1 LILKN
6 LRDYLNNRF
15 SDRGKIN
22 RLLNPIPVKNK
33 LPELFALIT
42 FFSFLSCTREKIA
55 FETTY
60 LKVGINGKG
69 YITSFFDRQRSVE
82 YLPKGESSPLLTLY
96 GDSTYIRPTSAEYN
110 PQEKKIS
117 LSYPNGSKAVIGAV
131 AKGEY
136 LRFELIS
143 LEPRNGVEAV
153 VWGPYPTSID
163 EMIGETIC
171 VVRDK
176 EFAFGMQA
184 LNINTIEGLPDGDDN
199 GGGGGIIEPLP
210 GQELPDSLKDKIGQ
224 RADVNVNI
232 TGDMPDYIRMY
243 RGSAAVRKPY
253 GSELRLFSRDRRT
266 ARVIKNWLG
275 NSDYTQYAE
284 PVDVDFAGTA
294 IAMFGCPEPETLD
307 IIETIEL
314 GEGLP
319 HPMLD
324 GVWIKRSTFPGEAY
338 LLNEGDPMQGIKY
351 AKECGFRLIHIG
363 DIFSSWGHFG
373 YSGKRFPGGLKDIVK
388 VNETAEKEGI
398 SLGVH
403 TLGMFTGKN
412 DPYVTPVPS
421 DSLCKTGSSVL
432 TNDAGAEDDVIYIRD
447 PLYFRYPGT
456 THTVKIEK
464 ELVNYRKVSD
474 DEPWRLIDCQRG
486 QYGTAIAEH
495 ISGTV
500 IDKLTNDS
508 YSGFYPDIKLQDAYA
523 RRLAAVCN
531 ETGIDLMDFDGF
543 GGESPTGHGTY
554 GAARFIDTWYQNI
567 DRYRLTCGAGT
578 FHYYW
583 HIYAFMNWGEPWYNA
598 LRESQVN
605 YRIENQRYFER
616 NLMPGMLG
624 WFTLNPEFRPE
635 EVEWIQARSAAFN
648 AGYLLRV
655 DESIEKNGY
664 RDQLFEAIR
673 EWQKA
678 RRSGSFTPEQK
689 KRMKDPENEFHLEKT
704 GNGSWNLYPV
714 KLIRGFEH
722 KFRDVQTGEPVSS
735 KFMVNNPF
743 EEQPL
748 QFYVSAF
755 PTGNDMSSAVSRIN
769 FKINNYQTMDLNV
782 VMKSGDR
789 LLCDGNKVYLC
800 DKTWNKLKVIYEGI
814 IPVIEN
820 GDSEIAVTSDFEGSG
835 SPKLQIEFKSVGK
848 PDKVEKL

>member
-1 LILKN
+1 M
-6 LRDYLNNRF
+6 
-15 SDRGKIN
+15 
-22 RLLNPIPVKNK
+22 
-33 LPELFALIT
+33 
-42 FFSFLSCTREKIA
+42 SCSKEEIV

-60 LKVGINGKG
+60 LKVGINSKG
-69 YITSFFDRQRSVE
+69 FITSFFDRQKSAE
-82 YLPKGESSPLLTLY
+82 YLPKGESSPLLALY
-96 GDSTYIRPTSAEYN
+96 GDSVYIKPSSAEFN
-110 PQEKKIS
+110 IHEKRITLK
-117 LSYPNGSKAVIGAV
+117 YPNGSQAIISAEVR
-131 AKGEY
+131 GEY
-136 LRFELIS
+136 LRFELLS

-153 VWGPYPTSID
+153 LWGPYPTSIG
-163 EMIGETIC
+163 EKIGETIC
-171 VVRDK
+171 VVRNKD
-176 EFAFGMQA
+176 FAFGMQA

-199 GGGGGIIEPLP
+199 GGGGGVIEPLP

-224 RADVNVNI
+224 KVEVNVNI
-232 TGDMPDYIRMY
+232 TGDMPDYIRLY

-253 GSELRLFSRDRRT
+253 GSDLQLFSRDRR
-266 ARVIKNWLG
+266 AGRVITNWLG
-275 NSDYTQYAE
+275 NKDNTQYAE
-284 PVDVDFAGTA
+284 PVDADLAGSA
-294 IAMFGCPEPETLD
+294 IAMFGCPEPMTLD
-307 IIETIEL
+307 IIEKIEM

-319 HPMLD
+319 HPMFD
-324 GVWIKRSTFPGEAY
+324 GVWIKRSAFPGEAY
-338 LLNEGDPMQGIKY
+338 LLNEGDPLQSIKY

-363 DIFSSWGHFG
+363 DIFRSWGHFG
-373 YSGKRFPGGLKDIVK
+373 YSEKRFPGGLKDIMMV
-388 VNETAEKEGI
+388 AEKARKEGI

-403 TLGMFTGKN
+403 TLTMFTGKN

-432 TNDAGAEDDVIYIRD
+432 TKDAGSEDDIIYIRE
-447 PLYFRYPGT
+447 PAYFRYLGT
-456 THTVKIEK
+456 THTVKIGK

-486 QYGTAIAEH
+486 QYGTKKDAH
-495 ISGTV
+495 RSGDI

-508 YSGFYPDIKLQDAYA
+508 YSGFYPDIKLQDVYA
-523 RRLAAVCN
+523 KRLAEVCN

-554 GAARFIDTWYQNI
+554 GAARFIDTWYKNL

-655 DESIEKNGY
+655 DENIEKSGY

-678 RRSGSFTPEQK
+678 RRSGSFTSEQK
-689 KRMKDPENEFHLEKT
+689 ELMKDPKNEFHLEK
-704 GNGSWNLYPV
+704 NGDDGWNLYPV
-714 KLIRGFEH
+714 KLTRGFEH
-722 KFRDVQTGEPVSS
+722 KYKDVQTGEPVSS
-735 KFMVNNPF
+735 KFNVSNPF

-748 QFYVSAF
+748 QFYISALSSEPGVSSTVSA
-755 PTGNDMSSAVSRIN
+755 IQ

-782 VMKSGDR
+782 IMKPGER
-789 LLCDGNKVYLC
+789 LLCDGQKVYLC
-800 DKTWNKLKVIYEGI
+800 DRLWKKVKVIYEGR
-814 IPVIEN
+814 IPVLEN
-820 GDSEIAVTSDFEGSG
+820 GSSEIVVSSEFTGPA
-835 SPKLQIEFKSVGK
+835 SPKLGIEFKSVGK
-848 PDKVEKL
+848 PENVKKK

>member
-1 LILKN
+1 M
-6 LRDYLNNRF
+6 
-15 SDRGKIN
+15 
-22 RLLNPIPVKNK
+22 
-33 LPELFALIT
+33 
-42 FFSFLSCTREKIA
+42 SCAKEKIV

-60 LKVGINGKG
+60 LKVGINNKG
-69 YITSFFDRQRSVE
+69 FITSFFDRQKSAE
-82 YLPKGESSPLLTLY
+82 YLPKGESSPLLALY
-96 GDSTYIRPTSAEYN
+96 SDSVYIKPSSAEFN
-110 PQEKKIS
+110 IHEKRITLK
-117 LSYPNGSKAVIGAV
+117 YPNGSQAIMSAEVR
-131 AKGEY
+131 GEY
-136 LRFELIS
+136 LRFELLS

-153 VWGPYPTSID
+153 LWGPYPTSIG
-163 EMIGETIC
+163 EKIGETIC
-171 VVRDK
+171 VVRNKD
-176 EFAFGMQA
+176 FAFGMQA

-224 RADVNVNI
+224 KVEVNVNI
-232 TGDMPDYIRMY
+232 TGDMPDYIRLY

-253 GSELRLFSRDRRT
+253 GSDLQLFSRDRRAGRIIT
-266 ARVIKNWLG
+266 KWLG
-275 NSDYTQYAE
+275 NKDNTQYAE
-284 PVDVDFAGTA
+284 PVEADLAGSA
-294 IAMFGCPEPETLD
+294 IAMFGCPEPMTLD
-307 IIETIEL
+307 IIEKIEM

-319 HPMLD
+319 HPMFD
-324 GVWIKRSTFPGEAY
+324 GVWIKRSAFPGEAY
-338 LLNEGDPMQGIKY
+338 LLNEGDPLQSIKY

-363 DIFSSWGHFG
+363 DIFRSWGHFG
-373 YSGKRFPGGLKDIVK
+373 YSEKRFPGGLKDIMMVT
-388 VNETAEKEGI
+388 ETARKEGI

-403 TLGMFTGKN
+403 TLTMFTGKN

-432 TNDAGAEDDVIYIRD
+432 TKDTGSEDDIIYIRE
-447 PLYFRYPGT
+447 PAYFRYLGT
-456 THTVKIEK
+456 THTVKIGK

-474 DEPWRLIDCQRG
+474 DEPWRLIDCLRG
-486 QYGTAIAEH
+486 QYGTKKDAH
-495 ISGTV
+495 RSGDI

-508 YSGFYPDIKLQDAYA
+508 YSGFYPDIKLQDVYA
-523 RRLAAVCN
+523 KRLAEVCN

-554 GAARFIDTWYQNI
+554 GAARFIDTWYKNL

-655 DESIEKNGY
+655 DENIEKSGY

-678 RRSGSFTPEQK
+678 RRSGSFTSEQK
-689 KRMKDPENEFHLEKT
+689 ELMKDPKNEFHLEK
-704 GNGSWNLYPV
+704 NGDDSWNLYPV
-714 KLIRGFEH
+714 KLTRGFEH
-722 KFRDVQTGEPVSS
+722 KYKDVQTGEPVSS
-735 KFMVNNPF
+735 KFNVSNPF

-748 QFYVSAF
+748 QFYISALSSEPGVSSTVSA
-755 PTGNDMSSAVSRIN
+755 IQ

-782 VMKSGDR
+782 FMKPGER
-789 LLCDGNKVYLC
+789 LLCDGQKVYLC
-800 DKTWNKLKVIYEGI
+800 DRLWKKVKVIYEGR
-814 IPVIEN
+814 IPVLEN
-820 GDSEIAVTSDFEGSG
+820 GSSEIVVSSEFTGPA
-835 SPKLQIEFKSVGK
+835 SPKLGIEFKSVGK
-848 PDKVEKL
+848 PENIKKM

>member
-1 LILKN
+1 M
-6 LRDYLNNRF
+6 
-15 SDRGKIN
+15 
-22 RLLNPIPVKNK
+22 
-33 LPELFALIT
+33 
-42 FFSFLSCTREKIA
+42 SCSKEKIV

-60 LKVGINGKG
+60 LKVGINSKG
-69 YITSFFDRQRSVE
+69 FITSFFDRQKSAE
-82 YLPKGESSPLLTLY
+82 YLPKGESSPLLALY
-96 GDSTYIRPTSAEYN
+96 SDSVYIKPSSAEFN
-110 PQEKKIS
+110 IQEKRITLK
-117 LSYPNGSKAVIGAV
+117 YPNGSQAVIGAEV
-131 AKGEY
+131 KGEY
-136 LRFELIS
+136 LRFELLS

-153 VWGPYPTSID
+153 LWGPYPTSIG
-163 EMIGETIC
+163 EKIGETIC
-171 VVRDK
+171 VVRNKD
-176 EFAFGMQA
+176 FAFGMQA

-199 GGGGGIIEPLP
+199 GGGGGVIEPLP

-224 RADVNVNI
+224 KAEVNVNI
-232 TGDMPDYIRMY
+232 TGDMPDYIRLY

-253 GSELRLFSRDRRT
+253 GSDLQLFSRDRR
-266 ARVIKNWLG
+266 AGRVITNWLG
-275 NSDYTQYAE
+275 NKDNTQYAE
-284 PVDVDFAGTA
+284 PIDADLAGSA
-294 IAMFGCPEPETLD
+294 IAMFGCPEPMTLD
-307 IIETIEL
+307 IIEKIEL

-324 GVWIKRSTFPGEAY
+324 GVWIKRSSFPGEAY
-338 LLNEGDPMQGIKY
+338 LLNEGDPLQSIKY

-363 DIFSSWGHFG
+363 DIFRSWGHFG
-373 YSGKRFPGGLKDIVK
+373 YSEKRFPGGLKDIMMVT
-388 VNETAEKEGI
+388 ETARKEGI

-403 TLGMFTGKN
+403 TLTMFTGKN

-432 TNDAGAEDDVIYIRD
+432 TKDAGSEDDIIYIRE
-447 PLYFRYPGT
+447 PVYFRYLGT
-456 THTVKIEK
+456 THTVKIGK

-486 QYGTAIAEH
+486 QYGTKKDAH
-495 ISGTV
+495 KSGDI

-508 YSGFYPDIKLQDAYA
+508 YSGFYPDIKLQDTYA
-523 RRLAAVCN
+523 KRLAEVCN

-554 GAARFIDTWYQNI
+554 GAARFIDTWYKNL

-678 RRSGSFTPEQK
+678 RRSGCIYCRTEGTDERS
-689 KRMKDPENEFHLEKT
+689 EK
-704 GNGSWNLYPV
+704 
-714 KLIRGFEH
+714 
-722 KFRDVQTGEPVSS
+722 
-735 KFMVNNPF
+735 
-743 EEQPL
+743 
-748 QFYVSAF
+748 
-755 PTGNDMSSAVSRIN
+755 
-769 FKINNYQTMDLNV
+769 
-782 VMKSGDR
+782 
-789 LLCDGNKVYLC
+789 
-800 DKTWNKLKVIYEGI
+800 
-814 IPVIEN
+814 
-820 GDSEIAVTSDFEGSG
+820 
-835 SPKLQIEFKSVGK
+835 
-848 PDKVEKL
+848 